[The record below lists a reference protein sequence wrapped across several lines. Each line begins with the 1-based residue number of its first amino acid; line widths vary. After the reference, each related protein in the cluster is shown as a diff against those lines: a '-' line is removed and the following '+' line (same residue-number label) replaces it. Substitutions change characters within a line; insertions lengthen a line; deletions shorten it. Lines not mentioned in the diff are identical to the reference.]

1 MQPTPRQLPAGTQVK
16 TLQQQE
22 QERLAQEAAYQQYL
36 QEQAQMQAQRPAP
49 TQGLPAGAGAF
60 PGSAPGAPS
69 DGLLGSTMKA
79 IGDFFTPDKKLGEMV
94 PASQN
99 PLAAGPGVGIGGEMR
114 RRQLEE
120 QERQATQGQAQRR

>member
-22 QERLAQEAAYQQYL
+22 QERLAQEAAYQAYMQ
-36 QEQAQMQAQRPAP
+36 QQAAAQQAPAQAP
-49 TQGLPAGAGAF
+49 QPAAPGAF

-99 PLAAGPGVGIGGEMR
+99 PLMSAPGVGIGGEMR
-114 RRQLEE
+114 RRQIEAQVNE
-120 QERQATQGQAQRR
+120 AEQGQAQRRR